1 MRVREKKAHMES
13 LSPGMMRGTAFDN
26 EDDDEEAVSKPVHN
40 MRYDTWALVRRGR
53 SWNLRQEGVERH
65 LIMMAMMTV
74 T

>member
-26 EDDDEEAVSKPVHN
+26 EDDDEEAVSSLYTICD
-40 MRYDTWALVRRGR
+40 MIRGR
-53 SWNLRQEGVERH
+53 SYVEDSWNLRQEGVERH